1 MDMAFDLDTAA
12 QARAEGSLA
21 GRHPIWAELAA
32 RMAAAR
38 QVSGSLGREL
48 RAAARTGCG
57 SFHQGTAEIL
67 VAQGERRV
75 SVNPNDLGNR
85 KSDGATSSSVA
96 GETSTGGRG
105 K

>member
-57 SFHQGTAEIL
+57 SFHQG
-67 VAQGERRV
+67 ERRV